1 MYISR
6 IQARFMVAR
15 ETQNKLPSRVRHQVH
30 LPPPGP
36 GRALC
41 SIANLKYFVVEK
53 MNQKLYFCA
62 PYGSMFGICEAPR
75 ISTVLMKPIGILEVI
90 VRPKSAKK
98 YLNRAKN
105 ASLAIRKY
113 FPNRVMPLTDKTG
126 SPVYRAR
133 NVQRHP
139 CTALNAPQLTDKSG
153 SPFYRARNVQRHPC
167 TALNDTALTGTAP
180 TATAGGSWLHNML
193 LVHYGT

>member
-1 MYISR
+1 MS
-6 IQARFMVAR
+6 
-15 ETQNKLPSRVRHQVH
+15 
-30 LPPPGP
+30 
-36 GRALC
+36 
-41 SIANLKYFVVEK
+41 
-53 MNQKLYFCA
+53 
-62 PYGSMFGICEAPR
+62 GICEAPR

-105 ASLAIRKY
+105 ASLAILKY

-126 SPVYRAR
+126 SPV
-133 NVQRHP
+133 
-139 CTALNAPQLTDKSG
+139 
-153 SPFYRARNVQRHPC
+153 YRARNVQRHPC